1 MSTPDPITISVI
13 QHRLTGI
20 VEEMGEAM
28 LRTSF
33 SQILNSSRDFSTA
46 ICAAD
51 SQLVAQADHI
61 PVHVGAL
68 QPAAAAMNEAFAGKV
83 NEGDIFLLND
93 PYFGGSH
100 LPDVTVF
107 APVFID
113 GELAFWAINRAHHS
127 DIGGAT
133 YGAYNAVAR
142 EIWQEGLRLPPI
154 RLYDKGKIREDILRL
169 LKANVRHARDFEGD
183 LMAQIGSVLL
193 AERRLLALTDEFGGA
208 TIKDSVTRILDGTE
222 ARTRAIISEW
232 QDGTYLGEA
241 MLDDDG
247 RGNKNIAIRAR
258 VTVAGSDLTVDLCQ
272 SDPQLES
279 FLNSAWANT
288 RSAVLVALAVLLDPD
303 IPKNEGVA
311 RPLRLLTE
319 PGTLVHPKPGAP
331 VTMSTSHC
339 GNEIIEAVVVALS
352 QACPTR
358 AMGGWGRRLRIA
370 FKGTDPRNGR
380 TFIWHLFHGS
390 PRWRCLVGRRRLAQ
404 LRRVALGRRPEVRF
418 HRGRRNPVSAVLPA
432 PRVPHRFRRCRRVLR
447 RHRLRP
453 PPVRRNRG
461 SGAGQHRR

>member
-68 QPAAAAMNEAFAGKV
+68 QPAAEAMNAAFADDV
-83 NEGDIFLLND
+83 HPGDIFLLND

-107 APVFID
+107 APVFVD
-113 GELAFWAINRAHHS
+113 AEACLLGDQPRTS
-127 DIGGAT
+127 
-133 YGAYNAVAR
+133 
-142 EIWQEGLRLPPI
+142 LRH
-154 RLYDKGKIREDILRL
+154 RR
-169 LKANVRHARDFEGD
+169 RH
-183 LMAQIGSVLL
+183 L
-193 AERRLLALTDEFGGA
+193 RRLQCRRPRDLAGRPAPAAHPSLRQGHDPRGHPAPAQGQRPSRPRFRGRPHGPDRLGPCSPSDESSRSPTNSAAPRSGS
-208 TIKDSVTRILDGTE
+208 SVNSILDATE
-222 ARTRAIISEW
+222 AQARAIIAEW
-232 QDGTYLGEA
+232 QDGTYFGEA
-241 MLDDDG
+241 VLDDDG
-247 RGNKNIAIRAR
+247 RGNENIAIRAR
-258 VTVAGSDLTVDLCQ
+258 ITVAGSDLTVDLRQ

-311 RPLRLLTE
+311 RP
-319 PGTLVHPKPGAP
+319 
-331 VTMSTSHC
+331 
-339 GNEIIEAVVVALS
+339 
-352 QACPTR
+352 TR
-358 AMGGWGRRLRIA
+358 
-370 FKGTDPRNGR
+370 N
-380 TFIWHLFHGS
+380 
-390 PRWRCLVGRRRLAQ
+390 C
-404 LRRVALGRRPEVRF
+404 
-418 HRGRRNPVSAVLPA
+418 
-432 PRVPHRFRRCRRVLR
+432 
-447 RHRLRP
+447 
-453 PPVRRNRG
+453 
-461 SGAGQHRR
+461 